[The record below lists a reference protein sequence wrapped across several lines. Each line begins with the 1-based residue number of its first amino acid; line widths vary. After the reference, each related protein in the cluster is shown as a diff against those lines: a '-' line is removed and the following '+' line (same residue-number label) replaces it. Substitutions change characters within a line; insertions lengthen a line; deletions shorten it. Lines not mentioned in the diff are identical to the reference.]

1 MFLKGIIYLDFKIS
15 ENISGIKPEDIF
27 PNETKDLFLSY
38 ISRDSLIGKHVTR
51 F

>member
-27 PNETKDLFLSY
+27 PNETKDLFYPTFQEIRLS
-38 ISRDSLIGKHVTR
+38 GNM
-51 F
+51 